1 MGDRLRHM
9 VSVGEHDS
17 TLKKSQLTSAFRT
30 RNLSKKSATKVSV
43 VKVKLILVTLGSTQS
58 IYSGETTC
66 LRESNRSTAPPGSS
80 PLASSTGCNTW
91 IASTDKGSVV
101 EDSKAKEDDVD
112 KDKDEEGRTRRGE
125 RGAEEEREEVGR
137 DREDMTNLMKEPS
150 SMRITSRAA

>member
-1 MGDRLRHM
+1 
-9 VSVGEHDS
+9 
-17 TLKKSQLTSAFRT
+17 
-30 RNLSKKSATKVSV
+30 
-43 VKVKLILVTLGSTQS
+43 
-58 IYSGETTC
+58 
-66 LRESNRSTAPPGSS
+66 
-80 PLASSTGCNTW
+80 
-91 IASTDKGSVV
+91 V